1 MTDIKHNEP
10 NDREL
15 WRMVDSGSS
24 PAAGS
29 CPSLVE
35 LAAYID
41 GRLPPGDH
49 ERIETH
55 LGGCRVCLAAVSEIR
70 VGSAQIPGAEV
81 PEAVIDSAKALRPAP
96 VYPSRWRLAEWL
108 TVGAAAAASIA
119 VGVVGYQ
126 AGIRSVVPE
135 SALAPELTTE
145 ISFGVMDPAGPD
157 DSELALFGLG
167 LEEAIR

>member
-1 MTDIKHNEP
+1 MTDTNRNEP
-10 NDREL
+10 SDQEL
-15 WRMVDSGSS
+15 WGMVEPP
-24 PAAGS
+24 PAAGA
-29 CPSLVE
+29 CPSLIE

-41 GRLPPGDH
+41 GRLPAGGH
-49 ERIETH
+49 ERVETH
-55 LGGCRVCLAAVSEIR
+55 LAGCHVCLAAVGEIR
-70 VGSAQIPGAEV
+70 AASAEAPEVEV
-81 PEAVIDSAKALRPAP
+81 PEPVLDSAKALRPEPAVP
-96 VYPSRWRLAEWL
+96 GRWRLAEWL

-135 SALAPELTTE
+135 AALAAELTTE